1 MKALWLYISLV
12 FGANFSFCK
21 KHNHGCHNQAKHW
34 HHGGHGSHD
43 ESHHHDHDCENGMH
57 DVVQDKRRDCPLG
70 FFYAGEVPEVET
82 RGEIWSM
89 GETSPVYSC
98 YSIKSGNLDWVS
110 ASQECFEQKA
120 QLLSINNNMEE
131 NILEGNMF
139 KENLLQNVTEV
150 WTSGVSLKKGNWTW
164 FGAGESV
171 NQTIL
176 DVLETANTTDN
187 TDTLCMIISWDEMNN
202 LTYSAIPCMGQVTT
216 AVCEV
221 RVYTQTW
228 YVWATTNWLQIL
240 FLFTLVLLII
250 SSCVTVQIYS
260 SRPRLRG
267 GRRSAASEFPA
278 TPPPYTPHDM
288 MTTPTSNKTTN
299 KYTEKGKELL
309 AKIVFYRNPEDKQ
322 KLTTP

>member
-1 MKALWLYISLV
+1 MATQSTWGLYERFNMKEVLLYLAIALSALV
-12 FGANFSFCK
+12 EGV
-21 KHNHGCHNQAKHW
+21 
-34 HHGGHGSHD
+34 
-43 ESHHHDHDCENGMH
+43 E
-57 DVVQDKRRDCPLG
+57 VQDERRDCPLG

-98 YSIKSGNLDWVS
+98 YSIKSGSLDWVS

-131 NILEGNMF
+131 NILEGNVF

-187 TDTLCMIISWDEMNN
+187 TDTLCMIISWNEMNN
-202 LTYSAIPCMGQVTT
+202 LTYSA
-216 AVCEV
+216 
-221 RVYTQTW
+221 YL
-228 YVWATTNWLQIL
+228 VWAKLLQL
-240 FLFTLVLLII
+240 YVRSGFTHRLGMSGPPLIGSRFSLVHLG
-250 SSCVTVQIYS
+250 S
-260 SRPRLRG
+260 
-267 GRRSAASEFPA
+267 FD
-278 TPPPYTPHDM
+278 H
-288 MTTPTSNKTTN
+288 
-299 KYTEKGKELL
+299 
-309 AKIVFYRNPEDKQ
+309 IVLCDCADIQ
-322 KLTTP
+322 LTTTSQGWKKVC